1 MRGGRKTAGGSD
13 EALVAGIR
21 AGDEQAFA
29 TLYERHHAAIYD
41 YALRILRDR
50 DAAADVVQTTF
61 GKAWP
66 ALQADGAVTDV
77 RAWLFAVARNVSID
91 ELRHRDGLARLRE
104 DDDGRALG
112 LAGIDDEGAD
122 DPAASIERREL
133 AELVWASAAAL
144 SPKEYSL
151 LDLHV
156 RRGFSADE
164 VAESLGLRH
173 GAVYTRLARLQ
184 DAFETSVTTT
194 LVLRGG
200 RRNCAELDGLAAG
213 LAGSAVPRSARRAV
227 ERHVEACTAC
237 QETKSLYATPDQI
250 FAALT
255 LVAPPEDLARP
266 IWAVV
271 PAAAGAAIATGVHA
285 GGERTL
291 VAGASTAVVTGLGVV
306 IVGALLAAS
315 LLGEM
320 ERRDAGG
327 GLGANIRLPELPSVR
342 VPGLPLARP
351 DRISEPALLG
361 RAAES
366 DGATPTTAA
375 VGSASSST
383 APSADDPSGPPRETP
398 PSPQPPSPPPPPSS
412 GAPSPPPPAPPAP
425 PPPAPPAPPR
435 GQPPASPPPPPPSP
449 PPPPPSPQA
458 PTADG
463 ADRRVDVC
471 HDGKTITVDQ
481 HAVPAHLAHGDTLG
495 SCP

>member
-164 VAESLGLRH
+164 VAESLGWVATVHTDDESAGGTARSSTGWRRGSQARPSPALR
-173 GAVYTRLARLQ
+173 AARSSG
-184 DAFETSVTTT
+184 TS
-194 LVLRGG
+194 
-200 RRNCAELDGLAAG
+200 RR
-213 LAGSAVPRSARRAV
+213 ARRA
-227 ERHVEACTAC
+227 RRRRACTRRP
-237 QETKSLYATPDQI
+237 TRSSPLSPSSL
-250 FAALT
+250 
-255 LVAPPEDLARP
+255 RP
-266 IWAVV
+266 K
-271 PAAAGAAIATGVHA
+271 T
-285 GGERTL
+285 
-291 VAGASTAVVTGLGVV
+291 S
-306 IVGALLAAS
+306 
-315 LLGEM
+315 
-320 ERRDAGG
+320 
-327 GLGANIRLPELPSVR
+327 
-342 VPGLPLARP
+342 
-351 DRISEPALLG
+351 
-361 RAAES
+361 RA
-366 DGATPTTAA
+366 
-375 VGSASSST
+375 
-383 APSADDPSGPPRETP
+383 PSGPWSRPPRARRSRRVSTRAASGLWWPAPRP
-398 PSPQPPSPPPPPSS
+398 PS
-412 GAPSPPPPAPPAP
+412 
-425 PPPAPPAPPR
+425 
-435 GQPPASPPPPPPSP
+435 
-449 PPPPPSPQA
+449 
-458 PTADG
+458 
-463 ADRRVDVC
+463 
-471 HDGKTITVDQ
+471 
-481 HAVPAHLAHGDTLG
+481 
-495 SCP
+495 